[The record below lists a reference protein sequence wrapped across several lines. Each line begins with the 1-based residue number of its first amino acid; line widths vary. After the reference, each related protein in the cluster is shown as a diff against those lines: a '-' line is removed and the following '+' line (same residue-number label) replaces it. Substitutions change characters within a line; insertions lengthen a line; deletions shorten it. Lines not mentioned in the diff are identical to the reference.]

1 MGAGAGQP
9 KRRVYFNEY
18 NVLMDGAAYLPLVS
32 GILRAYGQS
41 MPQLDANY
49 DWMPFLFMRDTPD
62 VLTALHESPDV
73 AVFSS
78 SMWNEQLNLHVAA
91 AVKEQ
96 NPDCLIVFGGA
107 QVPHTPKSYF
117 EQHPRI
123 RYLDRSKD
131 GTDDHRRW
139 IASA

>member
-1 MGAGAGQP
+1 MRAGAGQP

-41 MPQLDANY
+41 LPDLDEQY
-49 DWMPFLFMRDTPD
+49 EWMPFLFMRDTPD
-62 VLTALHESPDV
+62 VLAAQHGSPDV

-91 AVKEQ
+91 AVKAQYPE
-96 NPDCLIVFGGA
+96 CLIIFGGA
-107 QVPHTPKSYF
+107 QVPHKP
-117 EQHPRI
+117 EN
-123 RYLDRSKD
+123 
-131 GTDDHRRW
+131 
-139 IASA
+139 